1 MCTAIKYK
9 NNFYGR
15 NLDLEYELPWTK
27 VIIMPK
33 NYLLKFKSNNENID
47 IKYSLIGMGMIA
59 NEYPLFYDAM
69 NEKGLFMANL

>member
-27 VIIMPK
+27 VIIMPR
-33 NYLLKFKSNNENID
+33 NYLLKFNLKS
-47 IKYSLIGMGMIA
+47 A
-59 NEYPLFYDAM
+59 
-69 NEKGLFMANL
+69 